1 MRYRSSQGLR
11 PVAAPPVL
19 LHRRALLT
27 SLGATALLAACAP
40 PPPPELIAAPPR
52 RRPMGP
58 VDPSYMSIYDAVQDG
73 PHTIEPVDL
82 SQIDARFLRREVAYD
97 GREAPGSIVV
107 DTARRYLYFVMPGA
121 RAMRYGVGVG
131 REEAF
136 NFNGVAVIQ
145 RRAEWPRW
153 IPTPDMIR
161 RDPERYEQ
169 WRGGMDGGPE
179 NPLGAR
185 ALYLYRDGKDTY
197 YRLHGTNEPY
207 SIGTMVS
214 SGCVRLLNQDIIDLY
229 ARVALGA
236 RVDVRSG
243 RAASPAV
250 AAAEEPYVE
259 PFEE

>member
-1 MRYRSSQGLR
+1 MTNRTSTGLR
-11 PVAAPPVL
+11 LVPTSPR
-19 LHRRALLT
+19 LHRRGLLA
-27 SLGATALLAACAP
+27 SLGATALLAACAPP

-82 SQIDARFLRREVAYD
+82 SQIEPRFLRREVAYD

-107 DTARRYLYFVMPGA
+107 DVDRRYLYFVMPGG

-136 NFNGVAVIQ
+136 NFKGVAVIQ

-153 IPTPDMIR
+153 IPTPDMIK
-161 RDPERYEQ
+161 RDPERYAK
-169 WRGGMDGGPE
+169 WKGGMDGGPE

-250 AAAEEPYVE
+250 AAVEEPWVE